1 LLAVELE
8 LRGLKFHIPLEQIVR
23 NVDEKRDDWNFPGA
37 LYLR

>member
-1 LLAVELE
+1 M
-8 LRGLKFHIPLEQIVR
+8 PLEQIAR